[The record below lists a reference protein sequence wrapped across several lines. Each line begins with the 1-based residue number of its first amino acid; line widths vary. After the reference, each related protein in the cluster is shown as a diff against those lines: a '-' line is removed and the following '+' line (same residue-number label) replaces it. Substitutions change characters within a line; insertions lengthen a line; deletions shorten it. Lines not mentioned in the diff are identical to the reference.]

1 MASILVPRL
10 DTLSTTAG
18 LLRTYLAATLPI
30 IFLKSAGLASSP
42 RLSFLLAWLKPPG
55 FIRRMWCPLLMF
67 SASYLLLDAVVA
79 FVISRLIYLG
89 FKNGVEHLCDCF
101 GARLQA
107 RLASRSATAQA
118 NLLLLG
124 STTWPSGAPI
134 VPSTQWN
141 GGGIGGTN
149 SPESGAQQN
158 RVLRPL
164 VHRHLH
170 GADGGSALNR
180 RPSGVRSGTATG
192 TTLLTAAQRR
202 DWIAVTDPQRRI
214 EVPVYPEISSLVN
227 VLTYEALDTKVG
239 HRLRDFA
246 RWAANFV
253 GIKSEAPPSS
263 SSASSDPPFGTFFAP
278 ASFSSSR
285 KQAPRTQ
292 PTTHRPTTMV
302 TSDSGESIFRQLPE
316 ELIST
321 ILVLAACPSLSP
333 HEPRSCPTNILL
345 LSKRHYNLIIPKLY
359 HSVSLHTP
367 ASFRSFRVTLALH
380 NPALGRFVKKLQIGS
395 SEFDGSGYCP
405 SALADHGPLA
415 VGIEQML
422 LASPHLQE
430 LSLDLF
436 SMNALHTGTVSR
448 LEKGPQPTRLCTE
461 LTTIPYL
468 SLPTFED
475 LRELELLVFGMDAA
489 TAGELRVTLPL
500 LEKLEL
506 RLVTRR
512 RGPAFQ
518 NGQDTWSPSQLPTFD
533 DEDEDT
539 AEERTAEADIRRGR
553 DDEDVFQLESDMQEF
568 IEALHLLRSWPA
580 GDERLGKKLQEIT
593 VFAWPSAV
601 RRLKR
606 AFGDVDEKRKVGGGM
621 TPVKVELD
629 RGYLLGPRRG
639 AHVLWRKDR
648 ARAAWAT

>member
-1 MASILVPRL
+1 
-10 DTLSTTAG
+10 
-18 LLRTYLAATLPI
+18 
-30 IFLKSAGLASSP
+30 
-42 RLSFLLAWLKPPG
+42 
-55 FIRRMWCPLLMF
+55 MWCPVLFF
-67 SASYLLLDAVVA
+67 SASYLLLDAVAA
-79 FVISRLIYLG
+79 FIISRLIYLG
-89 FKNGVEHLCDCF
+89 VRNFFEQLCDRF

-107 RLASRSATAQA
+107 KLASRSAASHA

-134 VPSTQWN
+134 VPSTHWN

-149 SPESGAQQN
+149 LPESGSSGGTAQS
-158 RVLRPL
+158 RVLRPFL
-164 VHRHLH
+164 HRPVQGLERVPSATDYSARGSS
-170 GADGGSALNR
+170 GAST
-180 RPSGVRSGTATG
+180 TASTG
-192 TTLLTAAQRR
+192 TNLLSAAQRR

-227 VLTYEALDTKVG
+227 VLTYEALDTRIG
-239 HRLRDFA
+239 HRLKNFA
-246 RWAANFV
+246 RWTA
-253 GIKSEAPPSS
+253 GWLRAPGPHDKPPATTAVYTLSTTDRRLSS
-263 SSASSDPPFGTFFAP
+263 SFASTEKPYPSPPHAL
-278 ASFSSSR
+278 S
-285 KQAPRTQ
+285 
-292 PTTHRPTTMV
+292 TTMTGQSV
-302 TSDSGESIFRQLPE
+302 FCQLPE
-316 ELIST
+316 ELISY
-321 ILVLAACPSLSP
+321 ILLLAACPSLSP

-345 LSKRHYNLIIPKLY
+345 LSRRYYNLIIPRLY

-367 ASFRSFRVTLALH
+367 AAFRSFRVTLALH
-380 NPALGRFVKKLQIGS
+380 NPALGRFVRKLQIGS
-395 SEFDGSGYCP
+395 SGFDASGYCP
-405 SALADHGPLA
+405 SALADHGPLS

-422 LASPHLQE
+422 LASPGLQE

-436 SMNALHTGTVSR
+436 SMGALHTGTIAR

-489 TAGELRVTLPL
+489 TARELRVALPL

-518 NGQDTWSPSQLPTFD
+518 MQDTWLPTQLPTFD
-533 DEDEDT
+533 NEGDDESS
-539 AEERTAEADIRRGR
+539 AEERAAEADIQRGTG
-553 DDEDVFQLESDMQEF
+553 DGDVFQLESDMQDF
-568 IEALHLLRSWPA
+568 IDALHLLTRWPA
-580 GDERLGKKLQEIT
+580 GDERLGKALKEIR
-593 VFAWPSAV
+593 VSAWPNAV
-601 RRLKR
+601 RRLKKV
-606 AFGDVDEKRKVGGGM
+606 FGEAQYGGDKRT
-621 TPVKVELD
+621 TPIRIELD

>member
-1 MASILVPRL
+1 
-10 DTLSTTAG
+10 
-18 LLRTYLAATLPI
+18 
-30 IFLKSAGLASSP
+30 
-42 RLSFLLAWLKPPG
+42 
-55 FIRRMWCPLLMF
+55 MWCPLLMF

-89 FKNGVEHLCDCF
+89 FKNGLEYLCDCF

-107 RLASRSATAQA
+107 RLASRSATSHT

-149 SPESGAQQN
+149 LPDNSVQSS

-164 VHRHLH
+164 VHRHIQ
-170 GADGGSALNR
+170 GAEATSSTTR
-180 RPSGVRSGTATG
+180 RVGRIGIRPTAG

-202 DWIAVTDPQRRI
+202 DWIAVTDPHRRI

-227 VLTYEALDTKVG
+227 VLTYEALDTRIG
-239 HRLRDFA
+239 HRLRNFA
-246 RWAANFV
+246 RWTADLFGAKTTTASFAAPT
-253 GIKSEAPPSS
+253 S
-263 SSASSDPPFGTFFAP
+263 FGFPTP
-278 ASFSSSR
+278 ASFSASL
-285 KQAPRTQ
+285 KQPPLTHSATQ
-292 PTTHRPTTMV
+292 PALANSAIM
-302 TSDSGESIFRQLPE
+302 TSQGSEASIFRQLPE
-316 ELIST
+316 ELISH
-321 ILVLAACPSLSP
+321 ILILAACPSLSP

-345 LSKRHYNLIIPKLY
+345 LSRRYYALIVPRLY

-367 ASFRSFRVTLALH
+367 AAFRSFRVTLALH
-380 NPALGRFVKKLQIGS
+380 NPALGMFVRKLQIGS
-395 SEFDGSGYCP
+395 SEFDASGYCP
-405 SALADHGPLA
+405 SALADHGPLS

-422 LASPHLQE
+422 LASPNLQE

-436 SMNALHTGTVSR
+436 SMGALHTGTVSR

-500 LEKLEL
+500 LDKLEL

-512 RGPAFQ
+512 RGPAFS
-518 NGQDTWSPSQLPTFD
+518 NGQDTWSPTQLPTFE
-533 DEDEDT
+533 EDEDS

-553 DDEDVFQLESDMQEF
+553 DEEDVFQLEADMQEF
-568 IEALHLLRSWPA
+568 IEALQLLRTWPG
-580 GDERLGKKLQEIT
+580 GDERLGKKLSEIT

-606 AFGDVDEKRKVGGGM
+606 TFGSKEAKSVAGE
-621 TPVKVELD
+621 TPIRVELD

>member
-1 MASILVPRL
+1 MLTSTNSI
-10 DTLSTTAG
+10 TTATHHRYITVLVYNRTNR
-18 LLRTYLAATLPI
+18 LL
-30 IFLKSAGLASSP
+30 S
-42 RLSFLLAWLKPPG
+42 WLKPTR
-55 FIRRMWCPLLMF
+55 ISSRMWVPMLVF
-67 SASYLLLDAVVA
+67 SASYLLLDAVAA
-79 FVISRLIYLG
+79 FIISRLIYLG
-89 FKNGVEHLCDCF
+89 FRNGIERLCDCF
-101 GARLQA
+101 GARLQE
-107 RLASRSATAQA
+107 RLASRSANSHA

-149 SPESGAQQN
+149 SPQDSAAQAS
-158 RVLRPL
+158 RVLGPF
-164 VHRHLH
+164 V
-170 GADGGSALNR
+170 NR
-180 RPSGVRSGTATG
+180 RLPREEGYLSRQSVGGPSGRTTAAAG
-192 TTLLTAAQRR
+192 ATLLAAAQRR

-227 VLTYEALDTKVG
+227 VLTYEALDTRVG
-239 HRLRDFA
+239 HRLRNFA
-246 RWAANFV
+246 RWAAELIGANTTA
-253 GIKSEAPPSS
+253 ISS
-263 SSASSDPPFGTFFAP
+263 DSDSDSRQVYGSTLSFASSHNQ
-278 ASFSSSR
+278 S
-285 KQAPRTQ
+285 PRAHPTTSTQ
-292 PTTHRPTTMV
+292 PGTITM
-302 TSDSGESIFRQLPE
+302 TANGKGCIFRQLPE
-316 ELIST
+316 ELISH
-321 ILVLAACPSLSP
+321 ILILAACPSLSP
-333 HEPRSCPTNILL
+333 NEPRSCPTNILL
-345 LSKRHYNLIIPKLY
+345 LSRRYYSLIIPRLY

-380 NPALGRFVKKLQIGS
+380 NPSLGKFVRRLQIGS
-395 SEFDGSGYCP
+395 SEFDASGYCP
-405 SALADHGPLA
+405 SALADHGPLS

-436 SMNALHTGTVSR
+436 SMGALHTGTVSR

-475 LRELELLVFGMDAA
+475 LRELELIVFGMDAA

-518 NGQDTWSPSQLPTFD
+518 NGQDTWSPTQLPTFD
-533 DEDEDT
+533 DEDEES
-539 AEERTAEADIRRGR
+539 AEERTAQADIDRGR
-553 DDEDVFQLESDMQEF
+553 QEEDVFQLESDMQDF
-568 IEALHLLRSWPA
+568 IEALHLLRSWPG
-580 GDERLGKKLQEIT
+580 GDVRQGKRLQEIT

-601 RRLKR
+601 RRLKKT
-606 AFGDVDEKRKVGGGM
+606 FGEAESGEGVMPMKI
-621 TPVKVELD
+621 ELD